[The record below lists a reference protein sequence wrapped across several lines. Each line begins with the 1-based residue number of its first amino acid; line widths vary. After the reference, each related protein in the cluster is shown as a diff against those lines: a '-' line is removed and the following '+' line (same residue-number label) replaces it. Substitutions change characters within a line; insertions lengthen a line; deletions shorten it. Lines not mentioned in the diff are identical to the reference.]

1 MLITNEP
8 DVKLHAVFCD
18 IISKKSAYAIYP
30 ANFLSLHSIDTSVIV
45 IRHRVPCRGVMS
57 SRPDPEADGDYI
69 VFYDGYCVLCS
80 KSIDFILSRDRL
92 AKFRFASL
100 QSDFSQTVFSREGY
114 PIANIQNFSNVVYLR
129 RNVLKIKSDAV
140 LSVLWDLGGIYKV
153 TCLGYL
159 LPRFVRDFAYDRLA
173 KVRYMVFGKR
183 DTCRVPTPDE
193 ISRFLG

>member
-1 MLITNEP
+1 MW
-8 DVKLHAVFCD
+8 
-18 IISKKSAYAIYP
+18 
-30 ANFLSLHSIDTSVIV
+30 VIV
-45 IRHRVPCRGVMS
+45 IGHRLPLR
-57 SRPDPEADGDYI
+57 DGKMDNRSASEDTDNHI

-80 KSIDFILSRDRL
+80 KSIDFILTRDHP

-100 QSDFSQTVFSREGY
+100 QSEFSQKILSRKGY
-114 PIANIQNFSNVVYLR
+114 PTANIQNISNIVYLQH
-129 RNVLKIKSDAV
+129 NVLKIKSDAV

-173 KVRYMVFGKR
+173 KVRYKVFGKR
-183 DTCRVPTPDE
+183 DTCRVPTPEE